1 MSMKNFFDEFESF
14 FNDFDHH
21 FNFKPVRILGE
32 TKTEKG
38 TDENGNWVKQSF
50 SSKDGSYKIT
60 TFYRTSQ
67 NTQSYNKNELKQLQ
81 KQLDL
86 YVENQEF
93 EKAAELR
100 DKING
105 LKENNKVIDSLKEQL
120 DEAVRNQDFEKAIKI
135 RDEIKS
141 LQK

>member
-21 FNFKPVRILGE
+21 FNFKPVKVIGE
-32 TKTEKG
+32 TKTETG
-38 TDENGNWVKQSF
+38 NDENGNWVKQTF
-50 SSKDGSYKIT
+50 SSNDGSYKIT
-60 TFYRTSQ
+60 TFYRTSRNSQ
-67 NTQSYNKNELKQLQ
+67 TSNKSELKQLQ

-86 YVENQEF
+86 CVENQEF
-93 EKAAELR
+93 EKAAQIR

-105 LKENNKVIDSLKEQL
+105 LKENNKILDSLKEQL
-120 DEAVRNQDFEKAIKI
+120 DEAVKNQDFEKAIKI